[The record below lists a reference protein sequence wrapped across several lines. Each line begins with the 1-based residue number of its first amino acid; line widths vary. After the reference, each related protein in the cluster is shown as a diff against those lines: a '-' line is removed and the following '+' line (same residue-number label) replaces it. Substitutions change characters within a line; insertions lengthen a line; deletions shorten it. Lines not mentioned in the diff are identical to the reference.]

1 MLMGAL
7 PAAFAARC
15 LPNPVA
21 SGAVTTSTQAP
32 AEGRKDAAEQLLVRH
47 FEYLDPFLVKTLFFW
62 SHLYLNCTEASFELY
77 TNVVDNSELKRGQ
90 LLGAEPAASAA
101 GHQLLP

>member
-1 MLMGAL
+1 MLVGAL

-47 FEYLDPFLVKTLFFW
+47 FEYLDPFLVRSLFFW
-62 SHLYLNCTEASFELY
+62 AHMYLTCT
-77 TNVVDNSELKRGQ
+77 DNSFQ
-90 LLGAEPAASAA
+90 LFTDSLNDPDRRR
-101 GHQLLP
+101 P